1 MVEFV
6 EKLDKVSLHICTHV
20 SVLLCH
26 YKQTCAVHGGIGAK
40 TKNKTICALMQ
51 YLVIKLIIRQ
61 YFITKHT
68 EQASFTTHHPFG
80 MLVPSTYFTIDSY
93 S

>member
-6 EKLDKVSLHICTHV
+6 KNWIKSAYTCAPMYLYR
-20 SVLLCH
+20 LLCH

-40 TKNKTICALMQ
+40 TTNNTICALMQ
-51 YLVIKLIIRQ
+51 YLVIKLIKQ
-61 YFITKHT
+61 YFIIKHT

-80 MLVPSTYFTIDSY
+80 IIVPSTYFY
-93 S
+93 N